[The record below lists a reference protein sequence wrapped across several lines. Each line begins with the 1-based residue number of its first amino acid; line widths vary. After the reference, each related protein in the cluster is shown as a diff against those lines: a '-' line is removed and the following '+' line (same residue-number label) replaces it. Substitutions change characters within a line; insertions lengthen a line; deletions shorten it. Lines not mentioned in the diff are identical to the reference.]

1 MSSGTP
7 PSRRTPTYAL
17 QSKEVH
23 REDVPFEL
31 ERGLAWVPGQMEWT
45 GHPHWVGEHRARD
58 AAVARLYS
66 GKRRISKGKKHER
79 IAHIVRRKRAVR
91 MRDMAKR
98 VREYK
103 ELYRRRRLDPL
114 ALVVMYNRMG
124 PQVLICGSGDTP
136 FCDPHSSLRGLR
148 ITHAALQSDFSALQS
163 DCKVLQTNY
172 AALQAECRD
181 LQSTTS
187 RLSSTIEYYKRN
199 VAILKDD
206 IEILKGRNGRM
217 AQRVEELE
225 AEKLTRHPGSLLD
238 EAQDDSHREAEA
250 QVKSSELE
258 KIS

>member
-1 MSSGTP
+1 
-7 PSRRTPTYAL
+7 
-17 QSKEVH
+17 
-23 REDVPFEL
+23 
-31 ERGLAWVPGQMEWT
+31 
-45 GHPHWVGEHRARD
+45 
-58 AAVARLYS
+58 
-66 GKRRISKGKKHER
+66 
-79 IAHIVRRKRAVR
+79 

-258 KIS
+258 KMTNDLANLRRDFAAVNPCGRQKCRQSRRRMPFYVRKVLGIRQKRALSTPKSVLLLQKRARPPQKRVQP

>member
-1 MSSGTP
+1 MT
-7 PSRRTPTYAL
+7 
-17 QSKEVH
+17 
-23 REDVPFEL
+23 
-31 ERGLAWVPGQMEWT
+31 GLT
-45 GHPHWVGEHRARD
+45 GRND
-58 AAVARLYS
+58 TIARLPGIS
-66 GKRRISKGKKHER
+66 GQNSDSQGDHAPVESCSPEN
-79 IAHIVRRKRAVR
+79 V
-91 MRDMAKR
+91 
-98 VREYK
+98 
-103 ELYRRRRLDPL
+103 
-114 ALVVMYNRMG
+114 G
-124 PQVLICGSGDTP
+124 GSGDTP

-258 KIS
+258 KMTNDLANLRRDFAAVNQALRQAEVQAKSAKDALL

>member
-124 PQVLICGSGDTP
+124 PQVLICSTSV
-136 FCDPHSSLRGLR
+136 C
-148 ITHAALQSDFSALQS
+148 ALGHLG
-163 DCKVLQTNY
+163 
-172 AALQAECRD
+172 
-181 LQSTTS
+181 TTS
-187 RLSSTIEYYKRN
+187 FAVFLHPVLLYHVDRLPLL
-199 VAILKDD
+199 A
-206 IEILKGRNGRM
+206 KGL
-217 AQRVEELE
+217 A
-225 AEKLTRHPGSLLD
+225 
-238 EAQDDSHREAEA
+238 
-250 QVKSSELE
+250 
-258 KIS
+258 